1 MICLFI
7 FYPSVEVGWKC
18 PWEIGVLTIFFF
30 NRPSNIFCN
39 SCKSICQIHFP
50 DPSVLKLWLRVAKI
64 GALIS
69 FTHKTSVWSQWES
82 EQNAMEDGGL
92 WSKVWVSNPIPYL
105 PSLKE
110 GQDNNTEP
118 CQEMAKVYIYKK
130 LWSYK
135 YICCYLYS
143 IMQDI
148 IIKKTSTLWGN
159 ICAKIRLFVN
169 IAPMCSLFYIFIF
182 LL

>member
-1 MICLFI
+1 M
-7 FYPSVEVGWKC
+7 SVRDRC
-18 PWEIGVLTIFFF
+18 ADILFF
-30 NRPSNIFCN
+30 NRPSYIFCN
-39 SCKSICQIHFP
+39 CCKSICQIHFP

-135 YICCYLYS
+135 YMLLYVKYNARHHNNKKQAHYGVTFGQKLVYLLILPQCVVCFTFS
-143 IMQDI
+143 
-148 IIKKTSTLWGN
+148 
-159 ICAKIRLFVN
+159 F
-169 IAPMCSLFYIFIF
+169 FYCK
-182 LL
+182 L